1 MFAYQ
6 DGDVAA
12 FAILVKRHERPLF
25 NFILRSV
32 GRKELA
38 EEILQE
44 AFMRI
49 VKSAASYQEKAKFT
63 TWAYTIARNLCIDRA
78 RKTKNRHEMSLNTS
92 PKADDGGM
100 TFQDRVADDNATASS
115 GDYERKLFLKRLEQ
129 ALEELPE
136 DQREVFVMRQ
146 VSGLKFREI
155 SDILECPLP
164 TVKSR
169 MRYAIEALRTTMASY
184 EGHSFDGHDREEV
197 KSV

>member
-6 DGDVAA
+6 SGEVAA
-12 FAILVKRHERPLF
+12 FGILVKRHERPLF

-32 GRKELA
+32 RRTELA
-38 EEILQE
+38 EELLQE
-44 AFMRI
+44 TFMRI

-78 RKTKNRHEMSLNTS
+78 RKTKHRHEMSLNTS
-92 PKADDGGM
+92 PKGDDGGM
-100 TFQDRVADDNATASS
+100 TFQDRVVDDSATASS
-115 GDYERKLFLKRLEQ
+115 GDYERKIFLNRLEK
-129 ALEELPE
+129 ALAELPE

-155 SDILECPLP
+155 SDILDCPLP

-184 EGHSFDGHDREEV
+184 KGHSFDGHDHDEV
-197 KSV
+197 QTV